1 LRRMAQRNAWLTAVV
16 LGLTFILAFL
26 AVQWPFGS
34 LLATEIGRHPFFGG
48 GFAPYSAPADWVVG
62 PREFWLDEGGEMV
75 AMTKAMTW
83 GVLAAVI
90 SSRIGLAWGGWLRE
104 VKR

>member
-1 LRRMAQRNAWLTAVV
+1 V
-16 LGLTFILAFL
+16 LAFL

-48 GFAPYSAPADWVVG
+48 SFAPYSVPAEWLVG
-62 PREFWLDEGGEMV
+62 PREFWVDEGGESV
-75 AMTKAMTW
+75 ALMKTLTW
-83 GVLAAVI
+83 GVLAAVV
-90 SSRIGLAWGGWLRE
+90 SARIGLAWGGWLRE